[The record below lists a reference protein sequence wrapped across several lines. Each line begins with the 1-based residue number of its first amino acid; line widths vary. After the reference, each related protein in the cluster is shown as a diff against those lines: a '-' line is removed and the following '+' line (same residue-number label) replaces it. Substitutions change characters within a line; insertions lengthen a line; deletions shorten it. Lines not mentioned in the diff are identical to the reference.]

1 MLTSSSAETLHNS
14 GNTSELAVGREIDD
28 SQVTTRLAR
37 PADII
42 EFFGKPQAGT
52 MRAIVA
58 LLDGKVVGVIG
69 VVREVGIGKYFCD
82 IHDELQPY
90 LRSITILRAV
100 KQSVEF
106 CEDYKGPLVSIA
118 EHGEGCKMLH
128 RLGFTHLEGALYGW
142 LR

>member
-1 MLTSSSAETLHNS
+1 
-14 GNTSELAVGREIDD
+14 
-28 SQVTTRLAR
+28 
-37 PADII
+37 
-42 EFFGKPQAGT
+42 

-128 RLGFTHLEGALYGW
+128 RLGFIHLEGALYGW